1 MKSASASFQSF
12 MAEKL
17 DNIGFRTS
25 IADPDVWM
33 RPAMKSSGE
42 EYYEYILMYVDNILV
57 ISVSAME
64 ILQDMQSHVKFKNDK
79 IETPDGYL
87 GAKLGL
93 KSLNG
98 RDVWTMTSVSYI
110 KAAVDNV
117 ERALKGKCWKLPTRV
132 QTPMVSNYLPELDRT
147 LELEADSIQYY
158 QELIAVLRWATEL
171 GRVDILLE
179 VSLLSQYQA
188 APREGHLEQLLHI
201 FAYLKKN
208 PKVTLYLD
216 PSMPNLDY
224 TIFRT
229 KAEDFIEYYRD
240 TKEQL
245 PHQVP
250 KP

>member
-1 MKSASASFQSF
+1 MKSASASFRSF

-25 IADPDVWM
+25 ITDPDVWM

-42 EYYEYILMYVDNILV
+42 EYYEYILMYVDDILV
-57 ISVSAME
+57 ISVCAME

-117 ERALKGKCWKLPTRV
+117 ERALKGKRWKLPTRV
-132 QTPMVSNYLPELDRT
+132 QTPMVSNYLPELDGT
-147 LELEADSIQYY
+147 PELEADSIQYY
-158 QELIAVLRWATEL
+158 QELIGVLRWATEL

-179 VSLLSQYQA
+179 VSLLSQYH
-188 APREGHLEQLLHI
+188 GKDTWNSCCIYLH
-201 FAYLKKN
+201 
-208 PKVTLYLD
+208 T
-216 PSMPNLDY
+216 
-224 TIFRT
+224 
-229 KAEDFIEYYRD
+229 
-240 TKEQL
+240 
-245 PHQVP
+245 
-250 KP
+250 

>member
-1 MKSASASFQSF
+1 M
-12 MAEKL
+12 
-17 DNIGFRTS
+17 G
-25 IADPDVWM
+25 
-33 RPAMKSSGE
+33 
-42 EYYEYILMYVDNILV
+42 
-57 ISVSAME
+57 
-64 ILQDMQSHVKFKNDK
+64 
-79 IETPDGYL
+79 L

-117 ERALKGKCWKLPTRV
+117 ERALKGKRWKLPTRV
-132 QTPMVSNYLPELDRT
+132 QTPMVSNYLPELDGT
-147 LELEADSIQYY
+147 PELEADSIQYY
-158 QELIAVLRWATEL
+158 QELIGVLRWATEL

-201 FAYLKKN
+201 FAYLKKK